1 LGLLKSAFDTL
12 KVLCVSQY
20 CCHPGSIAE
29 GLYFLLMVVAGGFP
43 ESMNHFNRLIN
54 LQKLEAEDKPPPA
67 LLQFCQKASGTR
79 RRHFK
84 RIFSRRL

>member
-1 LGLLKSAFDTL
+1 LLKSSFDTL
-12 KVLCVSQY
+12 KVLCASQY

-29 GLYFLLMVVAGGFP
+29 GLYFLLMVVAEEFP

-67 LLQFCQKASGTR
+67 LLQFCRMACAARQNPYTT
-79 RRHFK
+79 
-84 RIFSRRL
+84 IFSRLL